1 MKIERERE
9 REKYK
14 KKKKKKINT
23 QIERIITSPIIRRL
37 INDGDFKRIRK
48 RPVQVSVEMERSK
61 KKKKERE
68 RNNCDMKDKSKD
80 PKWKQLACVRCTM
93 DELRKLREKSS
104 KGFQSSGKEEEE
116 G

>member
-1 MKIERERE
+1 MMATSNGYGKGQSKFLERERE
-9 REKYK
+9 RK
-14 KKKKKKINT
+14 
-23 QIERIITSPIIRRL
+23 
-37 INDGDFKRIRK
+37 
-48 RPVQVSVEMERSK
+48 
-61 KKKKERE
+61 

-104 KGFQSSGKEEEE
+104 KGFQSSGKEEE